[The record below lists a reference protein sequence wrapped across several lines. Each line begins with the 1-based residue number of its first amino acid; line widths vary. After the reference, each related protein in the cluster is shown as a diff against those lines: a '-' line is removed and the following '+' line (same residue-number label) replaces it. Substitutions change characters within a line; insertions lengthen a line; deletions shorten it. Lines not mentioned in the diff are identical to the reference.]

1 MARPVLAL
9 VGPTASGKTEAALVL
24 AERLHAEIV
33 SCDAMLFY
41 RGMDVGTAK
50 PSAEERA
57 RIPHHLIDVAD
68 PTEPFSVARYQE
80 LAVRS
85 LREIEAGGRVALL
98 AGGSGLYF
106 RAAVDGLRFP
116 ATDPATRRL
125 LEIEGGAVGAE
136 ALHDRLASFD
146 PEAAARIGPANLRRT
161 VRALEVAAI
170 TGRRFSE
177 HSRAWDEYRP
187 EMVRASGIDLPREV
201 LHRRIERRARAMF
214 AGGLLEET
222 RALMDSGRTPF
233 LTAFQAIGYAE
244 AVAHLHGHIGLDEA
258 VARTVRRTKA
268 LARRQLAWFRRDPRV
283 RWFRAD
289 EAGAVGVVDRIA
301 EYLAARR
308 EPVEA

>member
-24 AERLHAEIV
+24 AERLHGEIV

-50 PSAEERA
+50 PSAEDRA
-57 RIPHHLIDVAD
+57 RVRHHLIDVAD

-80 LAVRS
+80 LAVRT
-85 LREIEAGGRVALL
+85 LRVIEAEGWVPLL
-98 AGGSGLYF
+98 VGGSGLYF
-106 RAAVDGLRFP
+106 RAAVDGMRFP
-116 ATDPATRRL
+116 TTDPATRRL
-125 LEIEGGAVGAE
+125 LEIEGDVVGAE

-170 TGRRFSE
+170 TGRPFSD
-177 HSRAWDEYRP
+177 HSRAWDHYRP
-187 EMVRASGIDLPREV
+187 EAVRAAGVDLPREV
-201 LHRRIERRARAMF
+201 LNRRIEGRARAMF
-214 AGGLLEET
+214 ASGLLEET
-222 RALMDSGRTPF
+222 RALMDSGHTSF

-244 AVAHLHGHIGLDEA
+244 AVAHLCGQIGLDEA
-258 VARTVRRTKA
+258 VTRTVRRTKA

-289 EAGAVGVVDRIA
+289 EAGAAGVVDRIA
-301 EYLAARR
+301 YHLTGRR